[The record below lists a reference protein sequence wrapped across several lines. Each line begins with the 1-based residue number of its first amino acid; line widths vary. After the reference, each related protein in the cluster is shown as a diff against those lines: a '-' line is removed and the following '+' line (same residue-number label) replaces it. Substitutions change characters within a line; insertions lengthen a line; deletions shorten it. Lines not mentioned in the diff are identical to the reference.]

1 MKVEVLI
8 PEGKYC
14 RDPAGW
20 TCDLLGLSMSSDN
33 IPVYCVRVNA
43 DVTTDGVT
51 LKPIKHPDCP
61 SLTSET
67 KPS

>member
-1 MKVEVLI
+1 MKVEIGI

-14 RDPAGW
+14 IDPAGW

-43 DVTTDGVT
+43 DVTKDSET
-51 LKPIKHPDCP
+51 LKPVKHPDCP
-61 SLTSET
+61 SLKGELNV
-67 KPS
+67 